1 MSNVPMLD
9 LTTHRGA
16 KDIAGVWRAFNGMP
30 VGQPGVPTGLREF
43 GHQPADEAWVYAC
56 MTIRSDNIAGVP
68 CLVQVRDG
76 DRWVPLEGK
85 SDSAGEDLQRL
96 LDDVNPAWEGASL
109 QAFTDAGASIH
120 GGSYWQKVRGRL
132 GGPPQELHW
141 LSGADVEPV
150 IGSGPFPTEYLYRPA
165 GQGTEARYPAKDVIA
180 FRETVNLEN
189 PYRLLSPLSAA
200 RYEIATN
207 KRAGEWNAALLENWG
222 IPAGAWVAAP
232 GAEMTPQNVGFIKR
246 ALRQLRGPGSQ
257 GKTPVLPAGLTFQP
271 LSMNQKDADWISS
284 RKVAR
289 MTVCA
294 ALGVPLVLAGDDEK
308 AAVYASVRDAERV
321 MWRLRLIPS
330 MDRRASRIDSWLVPD
345 FDKTRKRLR
354 VRYDY
359 SGIEAL
365 RAAPAEDQTA
375 WQGWID
381 RGLPLNRAVSRF
393 GMGGAVE
400 GGDEPRFKP
409 DPVPGAPRPAEYQV
423 TSQTGNER
431 KPSTRAADVVRL
443 LGKRLYQDTA
453 VKAFLASDDHG
464 RLDWLGPFT
473 DSDRIALA
481 DGLRRRY
488 SADQLLSGVPSEG
501 YASLSEVTQ

>member
-1 MSNVPMLD
+1 MATIPMLD
-9 LTTHRGA
+9 LTTGR
-16 KDIAGVWRAFNGMP
+16 KDIAGVFRQFMGISQ
-30 VGQPGVPTGLREF
+30 GQPGVPTGLREF

-68 CLVQVRDG
+68 LTVQVREG
-76 DRWVPLEGK
+76 STWVPIEGT
-85 SDSAGEDLQRL
+85 SDSAGQDLQRL

-120 GGSYWQKVRGRL
+120 GGSYWLKTRGRL
-132 GGPPQELHW
+132 GGPPQELYW
-141 LSGADVEPV
+141 LSGADIEPV
-150 IGSGPFPTEYLYRPA
+150 IDGPFPKEYIHRPA
-165 GQGTEARYPAKDVIA
+165 GQGMEVRYPAKDIIA

-207 KRAGEWNAALLENWG
+207 KRAAEWNAALLENWG
-222 IPAGAWVAAP
+222 IPAGAWVAPP
-232 GAEMTPQNVGFIKR
+232 GAEIGSEDRGYIKR
-246 ALRQLRGPGSQ
+246 ALRALRGPGSQ
-257 GKTPVLPAGLTFQP
+257 GKTPILPAGLAFQP
-271 LSMNQKDADWISS
+271 LSMTQKDADWISS
-284 RKVAR
+284 RKVSR

-294 ALGVPLVLAGDDEK
+294 AIGVPLVLAGDDEK

-321 MWRLRLIPS
+321 MWRLRLIPA
-330 MDRRASRIDSWLVPD
+330 MDRRAARLDSWLVPD
-345 FDKTRKRLR
+345 FDKSRKRLR

-393 GMGGAVE
+393 GMGDPVE
-400 GGDEPRFKP
+400 GGDEPRFQP
-409 DPVPGAPRPAEYQV
+409 APVAPGSPRSAEYQV
-423 TSQTGNER
+423 SSQTGNER
-431 KPSTRAADVVRL
+431 RPPTRAADVVRL
-443 LGKRLYQDTA
+443 LGKRLYQEDA
-453 VKAFLASDDHG
+453 IKAFLSSDDQG

-473 DSDRIALA
+473 DPDRAA
-481 DGLRRRY
+481 FASGLKRRY
-488 SADQLLSGVPSEG
+488 SADQLLTGVPAEG
-501 YASLSEVTQ
+501 YASLEVST

>member
-1 MSNVPMLD
+1 MAGIPMLD
-9 LTTHRGA
+9 LTTHRGV
-16 KDIAGVWRAFNGMP
+16 KDIGGVWRQFMGISQN
-30 VGQPGVPTGLREF
+30 QPGVPTVLREF
-43 GHQPADEAWVYAC
+43 GRQPADEAWVYAC
-56 MTIRSDNIAGVP
+56 MAIRSDNVAGVP
-68 CLVQVRDG
+68 LTVQVRVDKT
-76 DRWVPLEGK
+76 WVPVEET
-85 SDSAGEDLQRL
+85 SDAAAQDLQTL

-120 GGSYWQKVRGRL
+120 GGSYWRKVRGRL
-132 GGPPQELHW
+132 GGPPQELYW
-141 LSGADVEPV
+141 LSGADVEPN
-150 IGSGPFPTEYLYRPA
+150 IKDGPFPAEYIHRPA
-165 GQGTEARYPAKDVIA
+165 GKGTEERYPAKDVIA

-200 RYEIATN
+200 RYEIVTN
-207 KRAGEWNAALLENWG
+207 KRASEWNAALLENWG

-232 GAEMTPQNVGFIKR
+232 GAEIGAQDRGFIKR

-257 GKTPVLPAGLTFQP
+257 GKTPVLPAGLTFRP
-271 LSMNQKDADWISS
+271 LSMTQKDADWISS
-284 RKVAR
+284 RKISR

-294 ALGVPLVLAGDDEK
+294 VIGVPLVLAGDDEK

-330 MDRRASRIDSWLVPD
+330 LDRRASRLDSWLVPD
-345 FDKTRKRLR
+345 FDRTRKRLR

-359 SGIEAL
+359 SGVEAL

-393 GMGGAVE
+393 GMGGPVE

-409 DPVPGAPRPAEYQV
+409 EPVLGSPRSVEYQ
-423 TSQTGNER
+423 TASQTGSER
-431 KPSTRAADVVRL
+431 RPPTRASDVVRL
-443 LGKRLYQDTA
+443 LGKRLYQDEA
-453 VKAFLASDDHG
+453 IKAYLASDDDRG
-464 RLDWLGPFT
+464 RLDWLGPFAE
-473 DSDRIALA
+473 SDRAALA

-488 SADQLLSGVPSEG
+488 SADQLLSGVSSEG
-501 YASLSEVTQ
+501 YAGLEVSP

>member
-1 MSNVPMLD
+1 MTVPMLD
-9 LTTHRGA
+9 LTRGR
-16 KDIAGVWRAFNGMP
+16 KDIGGVFRQFMGISQ
-30 VGQPGVPTGLREF
+30 GQPGGPTGLRDF
-43 GHQPADEAWVYAC
+43 GRQPADEAWVYTC
-56 MTIRSDNIAGVP
+56 MTIRSDNVAGVP
-68 CLVQVRDG
+68 LVVQVRDG
-76 DRWVPLEGK
+76 KGWVPLEGVK
-85 SDSAGEDLQRL
+85 DDAGEALQHL
-96 LDDVNPAWEGASL
+96 VDDVNPAWEGASL

-120 GGSYWQKVRGRL
+120 GGSYWRKVRGIL

-150 IGSGPFPTEYLYRPA
+150 IKDGPFPSEYIHRPA
-165 GQGTEARYPAKDVIA
+165 GQGTEAKIPARNIIA
-180 FRETVNLEN
+180 FRESVNLEN

-207 KRAGEWNAALLENWG
+207 KRASEWNAALLENWG

-232 GAEMTPQNVGFIKR
+232 GAEINQQDRGFIKR

-284 RKVAR
+284 RKVSR

-294 ALGVPLVLAGDDEK
+294 TLGVPLVLAGDDEK

-330 MDRRASRIDSWLVPD
+330 LDRRASRLDSWLVPD
-345 FDKTRKRLR
+345 FDKSRKRLR
-354 VRYDY
+354 LRYDY

-381 RGLPLNRAVSRF
+381 RGLPLNRAVTRF
-393 GMGGAVE
+393 GMGDPVE

-409 DPVPGAPRPAEYQV
+409 EPVVGEPRPAEYQ
-423 TSQTGNER
+423 TSSQTGSER
-431 KPSTRAADVVRL
+431 RPPTRAADVVRH
-443 LGKRLYQDTA
+443 LGKRLYQDEA
-453 VKAFLASDDHG
+453 IKAYLASDDDQG
-464 RLDWLGPFT
+464 RLDWLGPFS

-481 DGLRRRY
+481 DGLRHRY
-488 SADQLLSGVPSEG
+488 SADQLLSGVPAEG
-501 YASLSEVTQ
+501 YAGLEVTP